1 MYIPSIHPAM
11 EVGEVYAIIENGGKQ
26 YKVAP
31 GDVVK
36 LEVAEGDTGKKIQSG
51 EILFLFNDTDY
62 FAGSKVPTS
71 AKVEGT
77 IVEKGKDKK
86 VLIFKKKKRKQYQR
100 TRGHRQQFMRV
111 K

>member
-1 MYIPSIHPAM
+1 M
-11 EVGEVYAIIENGGKQ
+11 YAIIENGGKQ

-31 GDVVK
+31 GDVIK
-36 LEVAEGDTGKKIQSG
+36 LEVTDDKVGSKIESG

-71 AKVEGT
+71 AKVEAT
-77 IVEKGKDKK
+77 ILEKDKERK

-111 K
+111 KIESITW